1 MKEWNSQ
8 ASGTGDAPPP
18 TEPRRW
24 RPLLRRFTCLLLCFC
39 MLLTVM
45 PCSAL
50 AAKVNEGKHPFADVS
65 ADSWYNDAVQYVYE
79 HGIFSGTGPTTF
91 TPEGTMT
98 RGMFVTVLGR
108 MAGVDT
114 TAYAGQSAF
123 RDVSPSAYYAPYV
136 AWAAK
141 HGVTSGTSKNTF
153 SPDALI
159 NRQEMA
165 AFFVRYFEA
174 FSVEYDAP
182 EHITTLPADLDK
194 VSDWT
199 KESVLTMWKTGLLV
213 GDGTNFNPMSNATR
227 AQAAT
232 LCMRIHKA
240 VKTWFKEPG
249 VPSTDSSDGSSSSG
263 SSGGSSTRYYEVK
276 FDAGNKQDTTGLK
289 LPDTATF
296 RSGTKISE
304 LSTPYQAGK
313 VFLGWYY
320 DQGLTK
326 RAETG
331 DVVNKN
337 MTLYAKMMN
346 VDEAAVEETPNYLT
360 KTDVDAN
367 NFVFYVEADSIE
379 DAKAALTV
387 TQITANNTVLD
398 WKTEDNADGLSIKEG
413 GDYWKVTGTYQDG
426 QTYQAK
432 LAEDSNAVFVVSNDE
447 DPEKKEVQPE
457 SVRELNFIT
466 AKEKVDNLKL
476 QDGLV
481 YLKKDEVEYNNKDP
495 LDGLFTA
502 DAMEGGKITSVKN
515 NGSFTYNGKQKLKA
529 GDTVAIYKGVKP
541 DEREVPTDDDE
552 TTDND
557 DAIIYVT
564 VTNVSSD
571 GKTISYTT
579 ADTDDVLFTPDVL
592 PVSSNTHTTSGTL
605 TLTEDDLDFSKYD
618 IPGLNDETTID
629 VGDYIAFYS
638 GTYVDDS
645 SQGEVTQYARV
656 TGVSQ
661 SNGSYTIN
669 YEKVNEDDVMAAMDL
684 YSETEKNIYEE
695 LTAEGKDEVIKKIED
710 QVKTSGYAETA
721 IETLSLMA
729 LEADDLDDLK
739 ANLNNLEG
747 MNFSLRASNTKNAN
761 DTKKASDTSIFDA
774 LKELKK
780 NTEWKNDLTDKL
792 KVEVKLLPSA
802 QTHFEKTTGSIGVLV
817 SLEFEVEQ
825 DLDDKGENKLTIS
838 VQAEFEQDIMISVNT
853 SGGAVW
859 KKKWIFPYIADYQL
873 NANLDVGTYTGIS
886 TSFTMNT
893 GEADDEDDDDDDADD
908 AGEEEKKDEDKLMFL
923 GMDWSFLWGGS
934 DEDDDEEDE
943 DDDIIGLY
951 AERFGKKIDELVED
965 GGDFLGDDDED
976 DDDDDMLSSLRE
988 QYAELI
994 EDADDAW
1001 INLVDAEIF
1010 SVEGSVDPLHI
1021 LVYGVSAN
1029 FVIKANACAT
1039 LGATFEYGNAKRY
1052 NFSVLVSE
1060 KKTTS
1065 EVLDLET
1072 PNCQFVFYI
1081 MGTMGLRAGVE
1092 LELAVGL
1099 CSLKLDSVGISA
1111 EAGAYATACGFFYY
1125 KWLWEAGT
1133 GTDSVNAGAFHSE
1146 IGAYVEVKFNA
1157 QLFSSDSLT
1166 YEKQLYENQ
1175 WPWLTLGDR
1184 ENVYSF
1190 NYMLREDV
1198 EDDAE
1203 GPTYEVE
1210 NATTLTLPT
1219 SLFDM
1224 AYMDMQSGEC
1234 FGADADDEEEN
1245 PAKNYYKDEDTKK
1258 VIVND
1263 HFDISLSNN
1272 KFEYH
1277 PETNTIT
1284 ITPNGSVE
1292 ETCEMTLTWR
1302 GNSVAFSSKPI
1313 SMTVTIEW
1321 SDLENARYIAFDSQG
1336 GSVVNAI
1343 ARTAGASITAPPAP
1357 TKTGYTFAG
1366 WYEDADYTKAFTMP
1380 TTMPDYS
1387 NEDKG
1392 ITVYAKWIPS
1402 TTSYKVEYYE
1412 QELNGT
1418 YTLENTVTE
1427 TGTTD
1432 EIVPTSITT
1441 TTKDGFTLN
1450 TKKSTT
1456 DQTIAA
1462 NGSTVVKL
1470 YYDRAKYKLTF
1481 AYGVDGLANLES
1493 QVKYGAEISAPILH
1507 RDGYTFAGWTDKTGT
1522 TVTFPDDDENPR
1534 TMPAGDVTYTA
1545 TWTVADTSYKVKHY
1559 KQTAVGGSY
1568 ELCETETIVGTTGQQ
1583 TNAVAKSYPGYE
1595 AQNFEQQSIDG
1606 NGSTVV
1612 RILYNISGYKITYD
1626 GLASDDTTERTN
1638 SFTASGT
1645 SFKLTPPTKTGYTF
1659 KNWTCNNNSVTI
1671 DADGTIT
1678 IPTGITENITIT
1690 ANWTQNPV
1698 QLLDPNGNESSEL
1711 TANSLLPYT
1720 ISYTNND
1727 KNVNGA
1733 IVAYWV
1739 DPDNTSKH
1747 YYNGDTVEAGVAT
1760 LKAVL
1765 MGEETP
1771 MEINSKA
1778 QLEKIVENANDTGWL
1793 NGNYKLVQTVELSS
1807 GWTGIGTSSAPFTGT
1822 FDGNRSRNNMI
1833 VYNGAQHPLFN
1844 CASGAT
1850 IKNLI
1855 TTGSLTCADQYVGGV
1870 VGYAGANCT
1879 ISNCTVQGG
1888 QIIANGSKTTY
1899 VGGVVGYATG
1909 TESELNSVTISDCI
1923 VQKMTITGSSTAQDC
1938 YVGGIA
1944 GCLVNG
1950 KVDNS
1955 LLSYPVY
1962 NCTVTANSTSG
1973 DVWTGGAV
1981 GLSRNSNFSNVYV
1994 LASAVQA
2001 NSVGNVY
2008 SGGIAGE
2015 IVVDKGTAYEIFNC
2029 MVAGQSSTTTC
2040 TAGTTGTDT
2049 AAYAAGV
2056 VGRLNFSSDTSSEV
2070 TISGL
2075 VISNSNFT
2083 ATGTKVVAAEVIGEI
2098 QSNGKTENKVSLSS
2112 RNAIDENV
2120 TAKANSDTVD
2130 KNVQTM
2136 PTDATTGTG
2145 SNNET
2150 IITCPA
2156 TT

>member
-194 VSDWT
+194 VSDWA

-249 VPSTDSSDGSSSSG
+249 VPSTDSSNGSS

-276 FDAGNKQDTTGLK
+276 FAAGSDQDTTGLK

-331 DVVNKN
+331 DVVDKN

-346 VDEAAVEETPNYLT
+346 VDEAVEETPNYLT

-367 NFVFYVEADSIE
+367 EFVFYVKAVSADAVRA
-379 DAKAALTV
+379 DLTV
-387 TQITANNTVLD
+387 TQITANNTVLG
-398 WKTEDNADGLSIKEG
+398 WKTEDNADGLSIDQE

-432 LAEDSNAVFVVSNDE
+432 LDESSDAVFYVDGQE
-447 DPEKKEVQPE
+447 QPE

-466 AKEKVDNLKL
+466 AKKDVMNLHL
-476 QDGLV
+476 QNGLV
-481 YLKKDEVEYNNKDP
+481 YVPKSDVTYDEDTP
-495 LDGLFTA
+495 LEGLFIA
-502 DAMEGGKITSVKN
+502 DAMNTDDGTIKSVEN
-515 NGSFTYNGKQKLKA
+515 NGSFTYKGTKTLNV
-529 GDTVAIYKGVKP
+529 GDTVAIYEGEQP
-541 DEREVPTDDDE
+541 DKRGLATALATEDTKNKD
-552 TTDND
+552 T
-557 DAIIYVT
+557 IIYVT
-564 VTNVSSD
+564 VTKVD
-571 GKTISYTT
+571 GKTIYYTT

-592 PVSSNTHTTSGTL
+592 PVAATYESTNNTFTIEKTAL
-605 TLTEDDLDFSKYD
+605 NFSQYE
-618 IPGLNDETTID
+618 IPGLDDTTTID
-629 VGDYIAFYS
+629 EDDYIAFYS
-638 GTYVDDS
+638 GTYNS
-645 SQGEVTQYARV
+645 SDGKVKQYARV
-656 TGVSQ
+656 TDVSQ

-684 YSETEKNIYEE
+684 YSETEKDIYGE
-695 LTAEGKDEVIKKIED
+695 LTAEGETEVIEKIKD

-747 MNFSLRASNTKNAN
+747 MNFSLSANNTKNAN

-774 LKELKK
+774 LKKLKK
-780 NTEWKNDLTDKL
+780 DTQWKNDLTDKL
-792 KVEVKLLPSA
+792 TVEVKLLPSA

-825 DLDDKGENKLTIS
+825 DLDDQGENKLTIS

-893 GEADDEDDDDDDADD
+893 GEADDEDDDDEDEDD

-923 GMDWSFLWGGS
+923 GMDWSFLWGDP
-934 DEDDDEEDE
+934 DEDDDGEDE
-943 DDDIIGLY
+943 DGDIIGLY
-951 AERFGKKIDELVED
+951 AERFGEKIDELVED
-965 GGDFLGDDDED
+965 GGDFLGNDDED

-988 QYAELI
+988 QYAALI

-1029 FVIKANACAT
+1029 FVIKANAYAT
-1039 LGATFEYGNAKRY
+1039 LGATFEYSNAKRY

-1065 EVLDLET
+1065 EVIDLET

-1190 NYMLREDV
+1190 NYMLGDDV

-1210 NATTLTLPT
+1210 SATTLTLPT

-1224 AYMDMQSGEC
+1224 AYMDLQSGEC

-1245 PAKNYYKDEDTKK
+1245 PAKNYYKDEDEDTKN
-1258 VIVND
+1258 VIVGK
-1263 HFDISLSNN
+1263 HFDISLSND
-1272 KFEYH
+1272 KFDYDSD
-1277 PETNTIT
+1277 TNTIT
-1284 ITPNGSVE
+1284 ITPDGSVE
-1292 ETCEMTLTWR
+1292 ETCEMVITWM

-1336 GSVVNAI
+1336 GSVVDAI
-1343 ARTAGASITAPPAP
+1343 ARTAGASITAPANP
-1357 TKTGYTFAG
+1357 TKTGYDFGG
-1366 WYEDADYTKAFTMP
+1366 WYTNAACTEKFGMP

-1387 NEDKG
+1387 NADKG
-1392 ITVYAKWIPS
+1392 ITVYAKWVPRND
-1402 TTSYKVEYYE
+1402 TNYKVEYYE

-1418 YTLENTVTE
+1418 YTLTGTE
-1427 TGTTD
+1427 TKTAVTD
-1432 EIVPTSITT
+1432 AAVPTSII
-1441 TTKDGFTLN
+1441 TTKTGFTLN

-1456 DQTIAA
+1456 NQTIAA

-1470 YYDRAKYKLTF
+1470 YYDREKYTLTF
-1481 AYGVDGLANLES
+1481 SYDVEGLDDLVS
-1493 QVKYGAEISAPILH
+1493 QVKYGAEISAPTLH
-1507 RDGYTFAGWTDKTGT
+1507 RDGYTFKGWDK
-1522 TVTFPDDDENPR
+1522 EIAK
-1534 TMPAGDVTYTA
+1534 TMPAENVTYTA
-1545 TWTVADTSYKVKHY
+1545 QWQENGTYTITYK
-1559 KQTAVGGSY
+1559 G
-1568 ELCETETIVGTTGQQ
+1568 L
-1583 TNAVAKSYPGYE
+1583 
-1595 AQNFEQQSIDG
+1595 
-1606 NGSTVV
+1606 NGSNTQP
-1612 RILYNISGYKITYD
+1612 
-1626 GLASDDTTERTN
+1626 TTT
-1638 SFTASGT
+1638 SFTASAT
-1645 SFKLTPPTKTGYTF
+1645 DATQFTLETPEKNGYTF
-1659 KNWTCNNNSVTI
+1659 EKWTCSSDKVIITNGTVTI
-1671 DADGTIT
+1671 PAGFEGD
-1678 IPTGITENITIT
+1678 ITIT
-1690 ANWTQNPV
+1690 ANWRQNPV
-1698 QLLDPNGNESSEL
+1698 QLFDPNGQEMSDKLE
-1711 TANSLLPYT
+1711 ANTPLPYT
-1720 ISYTNND
+1720 ISYTD
-1727 KNVNGA
+1727 SEDGDVNGA
-1733 IVAYWV
+1733 IVAYWI
-1739 DPDNTSKH
+1739 DQSDKH
-1747 YYNGDTVEAGVAT
+1747 YYNGDVVEAGVAT
-1760 LKAVL
+1760 LQAVL
-1765 MGEETP
+1765 MDANTP
-1771 MEINSKA
+1771 MEIKSQA
-1778 QLEKIVENANDTGWL
+1778 QLEKIVENANNTGWL

-1807 GWTGIGTSSAPFTGT
+1807 SWTGIGTSSAPFTGV
-1822 FDGNRSRNNMI
+1822 FDGNNCMI
-1833 VYNGAQHPLFN
+1833 TYQNAPHPLFN
-1844 CASGAT
+1844 YASGAE

-1855 TTGSLTCADQYVGGV
+1855 ITGSLTCADQYVGGI
-1870 VGYAGANCT
+1870 VGYADAGCN
-1879 ISNCTVQGG
+1879 ISNCKVNGG
-1888 QIIANGSKTTY
+1888 QIIATGSGTAY

-1909 TESELNSVTISDCI
+1909 SDELNSLTISNCT
-1923 VQKMTITGSSTAQDC
+1923 VQAMTITGPSTAQGC

-1944 GCLVNG
+1944 GYLKNG

-1955 LLSYPVY
+1955 SQSYPVY
-1962 NCTVTANSTSG
+1962 NCTITAAPTSG
-1973 DVWTGGAV
+1973 NAWAGGAV
-1981 GLSRNSNFSNVYV
+1981 GCSYNSNFSNVYV
-1994 LASAVQA
+1994 LNSSIQA
-2001 NSVGNVY
+2001 NSAGNVY

-2015 IVVDKGTAYEIFNC
+2015 IVVNKEATYAISNC
-2029 MVAGQSSTTTC
+2029 MVVRESGAETC
-2040 TAGTTGTDT
+2040 TACTAETTGTDT
-2049 AAYAAGV
+2049 AAAAYAAGV
-2056 VGRLNFSSDTSSEV
+2056 VGHLVFSTDSTSTV
-2070 TISGL
+2070 QISSL
-2075 VISNSNFT
+2075 VITNWAST
-2083 ATGTKVVAAEVIGEI
+2083 AKGNNAVAGKVIGEI
-2098 QSNGKTENKVSLSS
+2098 QSSGTVQNHVSISSNSAVSATATENDTTIENNVGK
-2112 RNAIDENV
+2112 NPNNV
-2120 TAKANSDTVD
+2120 TLN
-2130 KNVQTM
+2130 
-2136 PTDATTGTG
+2136 
-2145 SNNET
+2145 
-2150 IITCPA
+2150 
-2156 TT
+2156 

>member
-50 AAKVNEGKHPFADVS
+50 AAKVNEGKHPFTDVS

-194 VSDWT
+194 VSDWA

-249 VPSTDSSDGSSSSG
+249 VPSTDSSDGSGSSG

-276 FDAGNKQDTTGLK
+276 FDAGADQDKTGLK

-320 DQGLTK
+320 DQDLTK

-337 MTLYAKMMN
+337 MTLYAKMMD
-346 VDEAAVEETPNYLT
+346 VDNAAVEETPNYLT

-367 NFVFYVEADSIE
+367 EFVFYVNADSKE
-379 DAKAALTV
+379 DVEAALTV
-387 TQITANNTVLD
+387 TQITASNTVLD
-398 WKTEDNADGLSIKEG
+398 NNEDLTITEEETGC
-413 GDYWKVTGTYQDG
+413 YKVTGHYEGG

-481 YLKKDEVEYNNKDP
+481 YLKKDDVKYNNKDP

-515 NGSFTYNGKQKLKA
+515 NGSFTYNGNPELKA
-529 GDTVAIYKGVKP
+529 GDTVAIYKGEKP

-571 GKTISYTT
+571 GKTIEYTT

-592 PVSSNTHTTSGTL
+592 PVPSTAETQDSGTL
-605 TLTEDDLDFSKYD
+605 TLDKSTLNFSQYQ
-618 IPGLNDETTID
+618 IPGLNNTTTID
-629 VGDYIAFYS
+629 EGDYLAFYS
-638 GTYVDDS
+638 GDYTSGTSTVK
-645 SQGEVTQYARV
+645 YALI
-656 TGVSQ
+656 TSVSQ
-661 SNGSYTIN
+661 KGSLYTIM
-669 YEKVNEDDVMAAMDL
+669 YTSADEDDVMAAMDL

-695 LTAEGKDEVIKKIED
+695 LTAEGKDKVIKKIKD

-825 DLDDKGENKLTIS
+825 DLDDEGENKLTIS
-838 VQAEFEQDIMISVNT
+838 VQAEFEQDIMIKVNT

-886 TSFTMNT
+886 TSFTMST
-893 GEADDEDDDDDDADD
+893 GEADDEDDDDDDDDD

-923 GMDWSFLWGGS
+923 GMDWSFLWGNS

-976 DDDDDMLSSLRE
+976 DDDDDNMLSSLRE
-988 QYAELI
+988 QYAALI

-1029 FVIKANACAT
+1029 FVIKANAYAT
-1039 LGATFEYGNAKRY
+1039 LGATFEYSNAKRY

-1125 KWLWEAGT
+1125 KWLWKAGT

-1190 NYMLREDV
+1190 NYMLGEDV

-1210 NATTLTLPT
+1210 SATTLTLPT

-1258 VIVND
+1258 VIVDD
-1263 HFDISLSNN
+1263 HFDISLSND
-1272 KFEYH
+1272 KFHYDSD
-1277 PETNTIT
+1277 TNTIT
-1284 ITPNGSVE
+1284 ITPDGSVE
-1292 ETCEMTLTWR
+1292 ETCEMTLTWK

-1343 ARTAGASITAPPAP
+1343 ARTAGASISAPANP
-1357 TKTGYTFAG
+1357 TKTGYDFGG
-1366 WYEDADYTKAFTMP
+1366 WYTDADCTKPFTWPSKMP
-1380 TTMPDYS
+1380 NDS
-1387 NEDKG
+1387 
-1392 ITVYAKWIPS
+1392 ITVYAKWTPRND
-1402 TTSYKVEYYE
+1402 TKYKVEYYY

-1418 YTLENTVTE
+1418 YTLDEDETAYP
-1427 TGTTD
+1427 TGTTGGNVAPATD
-1432 EIVPTSITT
+1432 AKT
-1441 TTKDGFTLN
+1441 GFTLN
-1450 TKKSTT
+1450 EKKSTT
-1456 DQTIAA
+1456 NQTIAA

-1470 YYDRAKYKLTF
+1470 YYDRAKYTLTF
-1481 AYGVDGLANLES
+1481 AYGVEGLNDLES
-1493 QVKYGAEISAPILH
+1493 QVKYGAEISEPALH
-1507 RDGYTFAGWTDKTGT
+1507 RDGYTFTGWDK
-1522 TVTFPDDDENPR
+1522 EIAK
-1534 TMPAGDVTYTA
+1534 TMPAEAVTYTA
-1545 TWTVADTSYKVKHY
+1545 QW
-1559 KQTAVGGSY
+1559 Q
-1568 ELCETETIVGTTGQQ
+1568 ENGTHT
-1583 TNAVAKSYPGYE
+1583 
-1595 AQNFEQQSIDG
+1595 
-1606 NGSTVV
+1606 
-1612 RILYNISGYKITYD
+1612 ITYE
-1626 GLASDDTTERTN
+1626 GLDDSDTQPNTT
-1638 SFTASGT
+1638 SFTESGT
-1645 SFKLTPPTKTGYTF
+1645 SFNLTTPTKDGYTF
-1659 KNWTCNNNSVTI
+1659 VNWTCPDSRVSITDGGKVTI
-1671 DADGTIT
+1671 PA
-1678 IPTGITENITIT
+1678 GITTDITIT
-1690 ANWTQNPV
+1690 ANWTQKPV
-1698 QLLDPNGNESSEL
+1698 QLLDPNGKANKEL
-1711 TANSLLPYT
+1711 AANTSLPYT
-1720 ISYTNND
+1720 ISYIDSDETE
-1727 KNVNGA
+1727 VNGA

-1739 DPDNTSKH
+1739 DQSNKH
-1747 YYNGDTVEAGVAT
+1747 YYNGDTVEAGVAK
-1760 LKAVL
+1760 LQAVL
-1765 MGEETP
+1765 MGDETP
-1771 MEINSKA
+1771 MEIKSEA
-1778 QLEKIVENANDTGWL
+1778 QLKMIADNSWL
-1793 NGNYKLVQTVELSS
+1793 DGNYKLVGHMALS
-1807 GWTGIGTSSAPFTGT
+1807 GNWTGIGTNDKPFTGT
-1822 FDGNRSRNNMI
+1822 FDGDKFIITYSS
-1833 VYNGAQHPLFN
+1833 ATHPLFN
-1844 CASGAT
+1844 YASGAT
-1850 IKNLI
+1850 IKNLTI
-1855 TTGSLTCADQYVGGV
+1855 QGDLTCADQYVGGV
-1870 VGYAGANCT
+1870 VGYAKTNCT
-1879 ISNCTVQGG
+1879 ISNCTIQNANIANKSDSATTAYVGSVVGYAGAGCTISDCTVQGG
-1888 QIIANGSKTTY
+1888 QIIADGSETAY

-1909 TESELNSVTISDCI
+1909 SDELDSVTILRCYISG
-1923 VQKMTITGSSTAQDC
+1923 MTITSSSTDQNC
-1938 YVGGIA
+1938 YAGGIA
-1944 GCLVNG
+1944 GYLVNG
-1950 KVDNS
+1950 KVDS
-1955 LLSYPVY
+1955 ETRTVQ
-1962 NCTVTANSTSG
+1962 NCTITASPTSG
-1973 DVWTGGAV
+1973 DVWAGGAV
-1981 GLSRNSNFSNVYV
+1981 GLSRNSNFSEVNVQDATIQ
-1994 LASAVQA
+1994 ASSA
-2001 NSVGNVY
+2001 GNVC

-2015 IVVDKGTAYEIFNC
+2015 MIVNESTLYISNC
-2029 MVAGQSSTTTC
+2029 MVAGSSKTTC
-2040 TAGTTGTDT
+2040 TAETTGTDT
-2049 AAYAAGV
+2049 TAYAAGV
-2056 VGRLNFSSDTSSEV
+2056 VGRLAFFTDSFSKV

-2075 VISNSNFT
+2075 TINGSYFT
-2083 ATGTKVVAAEVIGEI
+2083 ATGTNAVAGNVIGEI
-2098 QSNGKTENKVSLSS
+2098 QSNENAQNQVVSISSDSAVSATTTENGTTIKDNV
-2112 RNAIDENV
+2112 RKNPNNV
-2120 TAKANSDTVD
+2120 TLTN
-2130 KNVQTM
+2130 
-2136 PTDATTGTG
+2136 
-2145 SNNET
+2145 
-2150 IITCPA
+2150 
-2156 TT
+2156 